1 MGQKTIICNLTMG
14 LLVQMLTS
22 LFPGLREFEGRGIPV
37 WKDESRAWSIIT
49 ENGELAS
56 QIMRVS
62 DSTDGIFIHKDAI
75 IGDFVRI
82 EGPSFIGPG
91 AEIRH
96 GAYIRG
102 GSWICEGA
110 VVGHASEI
118 KGSILLPG
126 SKAPHFNYVG
136 DSIIGVRVNLGAG
149 VITANMRNDRKRIFL
164 RTAKS
169 RIDSGTRKLGAI
181 VGDNVSIGCNSVL
194 NPGTIIYPDLCFNPL
209 TVISGEVKTS
219 SGVDS
224 DLDDGKDGS

>member
-1 MGQKTIICNLTMG
+1 MA
-14 LLVQMLTS
+14 LLVRMLTS
-22 LFPGLREFEGRGIPV
+22 LFPGIREFEGTGVPV
-37 WKDESRAWSIIT
+37 WKDESRPWSIIT

-56 QIMRVS
+56 QIAKVS
-62 DSTDGIFIHKDAI
+62 DSTDGIFIHEDAI

-82 EGPSFIGPG
+82 EGPSFIGPR

-96 GAYIRG
+96 GAFIRG

-118 KGSILLPG
+118 KGSILLPW

-136 DSIIGVRVNLGAG
+136 DSIIGIRVNLGAG
-149 VITANMRNDRKRIFL
+149 VITANMRNDRKSIFL
-164 RTAKS
+164 RSGES

-194 NPGTIIYPDLCFNPL
+194 NPGTIVFPGLSFPPL
-209 TVISGEVKTS
+209 TAISGEVKTS
-219 SGVDS
+219 NGVDS